1 MDTVSLKYFMDIAS
15 GQTFWEVSE
24 NHNISQSSVSKAILR
39 LEDELGVKLF
49 CRTKRVAALTPA
61 GTMFFESLQKLEPEF
76 NKALQDLVQF
86 SCQKNI
92 KLGIVPSIDYMDLNM
107 RIPESA
113 FFQKNPDVHVLFS
126 GENQANQAHLKLDLE
141 QLDFVIEHR
150 FKNQA
155 EHYDFDIICHDTLYA
170 VFPKNHRLAGR
181 ERVSFQELMEEKI
194 LIRSSI
200 IQNVIQEICDS
211 MGTPLPPNIVIFDV
225 PPQQMRRDHL
235 VNRVA
240 FGHGITLYFLSD
252 LYIFSLKHVSVV
264 PVTGCPEFPVVLLRK
279 KDRKLLDYKDAFREY
294 LCNEI
299 FANKDWLQTDNLRS
313 P

>member
-1 MDTVSLKYFMDIAS
+1 MDTISLKYFMEIAS

-49 CRTKRVAALTPA
+49 SRDKRVAALTPA
-61 GTMFFESLQKLEPEF
+61 GTVFFESLQKLEPEF
-76 NKALQDLVQF
+76 HKTLQELVQF
-86 SCQKNI
+86 THKKEI
-92 KLGIVPSIDYMDLNM
+92 KLGIVPNVDYMDLNM
-107 RIPESA
+107 RIPGSA
-113 FFQKNPDVHVLFS
+113 FFQKYPDVNVLFS
-126 GENQANQAHLKLDLE
+126 GETSGNQARLKLDQE
-141 QLDFVIEHR
+141 QLDFLIEHR
-150 FKNQA
+150 FKDR
-155 EHYDFDIICHDTLYA
+155 EKHYDLDLVCHDTLYA
-170 VFPKNHRLAGR
+170 IFPKDHPLAGR
-181 ERVSFQELMEEKI
+181 ESVSFQELMAEKI
-194 LIRSSI
+194 LIRSII

-211 MGTPLPPNIVIFDV
+211 IGTPLPPNMVIFDV

-264 PVTGCPEFPVVLLRK
+264 PVTGCPEFPIALLRK
-279 KDRKLLDYKDAFREY
+279 KGRKVPVYMDAFREY

-299 FANKDWLQTDNLRS
+299 FANKDWLINR
-313 P
+313 